1 MVFASARSVTR
12 LAIAVVAVSV
22 IVAAYA
28 VPAFGHSGGGT
39 STITRSDC
47 EQGRITVGGRTL
59 SRQECLNRVGQRVRL
74 ASTGFDAW
82 ILALAGVGL
91 VGAALVIR
99 RRPSARPVS

>member
-1 MVFASARSVTR
+1 MVFASARRLTR
-12 LAIAVVAVSV
+12 LAVAVVAVSV
-22 IVAAYA
+22 TVSAFA
-28 VPAFGHSGGGT
+28 VPAFGQGT
-39 STITRSDC
+39 STITRQDC
-47 EQGRITVGGRTL
+47 ESGRITVGGRTL

-74 ASTGFDAW
+74 ANTGFDAW